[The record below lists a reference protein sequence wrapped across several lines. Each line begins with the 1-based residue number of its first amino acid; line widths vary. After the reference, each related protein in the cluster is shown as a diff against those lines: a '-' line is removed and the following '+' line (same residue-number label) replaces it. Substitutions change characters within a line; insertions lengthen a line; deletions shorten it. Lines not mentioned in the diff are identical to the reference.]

1 MAPMADKK
9 RKKKPAALGCVF
21 WIAFIL
27 LIIVLFFFNKKNI
40 GTVLNKTGA
49 EDLFS
54 GKKTTAEK
62 TDDGAKGTV
71 PTLATDDATAKATD
85 GTAEPTVGDGSKEP
99 DKTEQ
104 APTAQAKDATRD
116 SGTTSAKNAPPAPT
130 APEAKPAQPAVKPEA
145 KPSAKP
151 TAKPASGA
159 QTVAIKPAAEKA
171 PQVRKTSLFFVVID
185 SDGRVV
191 RKEVTRDIPISDSPL
206 TDALKALLKGPTA
219 AEAAKGYRS
228 LIPAGTQILSV
239 IVKNKVATV
248 NVSDEF
254 QFNQYGIEGYLGQL
268 SEFVFTATAFSTV
281 SSVQFLIEGQRREY
295 LGAEGVWVGT
305 PLSRDKFN

>member
-40 GTVLNKTGA
+40 GTVLDKTGA
-49 EDLFS
+49 ADLFS
-54 GKKTTAEK
+54 GKKPAAEK

-71 PTLATDDATAKATD
+71 PTLATDNASPQATD
-85 GTAEPTVGDGSKEP
+85 GIAEPTVGDGSKEP
-99 DKTEQ
+99 EKPET
-104 APTAQAKDATRD
+104 APAAQAKDASRD
-116 SGTTSAKNAPPAPT
+116 SGTASVKNATPT
-130 APEAKPAQPAVKPEA
+130 TPEVTPAQPTVKPA
-145 KPSAKP
+145 AKP
-151 TAKPASGA
+151 TAKPEKKPASAA
-159 QTVAIKPAAEKA
+159 QPAVVKPAAEKA
-171 PQVRKTSLFFVVID
+171 PKVRKSSLFFVVID

-191 RKEVTRDIPISDSPL
+191 RKEVTRDIPLSDSPL

-228 LIPAGTQILSV
+228 LIPTGTQILSV
-239 IVKNKVATV
+239 IVKNGVATV
-248 NVSDEF
+248 NVTDEF